1 MLITYV
7 FGMILV
13 MELGAKDILDAGTV
27 ETVQTTLDVPTLLA
41 LVVFSG
47 LSLRLE
53 LFKPKYKLPMK
64 KRPLYDV
71 LLMVAGL
78 VITVSVLFLKYS

>member
-13 MELGAKDILDAGTV
+13 IELGTKDMVDADTV
-27 ETVQTTLDVPTLLA
+27 KAVQSTLDVPTLLA

-47 LSLRLE
+47 ISIRLE
-53 LFKPKYKLPMK
+53 LFKPKYRLPIR
-64 KRPLYDV
+64 KRPLYDG
-71 LLMVAGL
+71 LLVTVGL
-78 VITVSVLFLKYS
+78 VITLSMLLLKYA